1 VADVVKTI
9 RLSALR
15 ENPRVLLHKN
25 WVGHVV
31 MCTESPRTPMT
42 VSAATIVTV
51 PMVDSM
57 GPVSA
62 GFEVDSLRA
71 AYHGPMDIYVIHCT
85 TPAGVSTQ
93 GMIAVPKALKPV
105 VEAV

>member
-1 VADVVKTI
+1 MADIVKTI
-9 RLSALR
+9 RLSATR

-31 MCTESPRTPMT
+31 VCTESPRTPMT

-51 PMVDSM
+51 PMIESM
-57 GPVSA
+57 GPVSSKL
-62 GFEVDSLRA
+62 EIDSLRS
-71 AYHGPMDIYVIHCT
+71 AYKGPADIYVIHCT
-85 TPAGVSTQ
+85 TPAGVRSQ
-93 GMIAVPKALKPV
+93 GMIAVPKALEPI